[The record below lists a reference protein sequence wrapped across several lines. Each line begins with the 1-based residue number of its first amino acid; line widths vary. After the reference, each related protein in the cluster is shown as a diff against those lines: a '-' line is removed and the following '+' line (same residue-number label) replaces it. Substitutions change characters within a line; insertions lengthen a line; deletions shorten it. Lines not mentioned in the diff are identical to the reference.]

1 MAGNSATTSTES
13 FISTPESPVGYLMVL
28 LAAVTGL
35 IHIVAITNAI
45 QFSQT
50 LAVLFALNGIGFF
63 GIIAVYFTRLWRP
76 ELYIATALYSLAT
89 IIALFLFPE
98 VNFSLEVFYRNGS
111 LNPIV
116 VVSKAVEAGI
126 VVCAVYLYAQK
137 D

>member
-1 MAGNSATTSTES
+1 
-13 FISTPESPVGYLMVL
+13 
-28 LAAVTGL
+28 L